1 VSSEGCNPVHTH
13 PSGAFVFL
21 QIESTNT
28 YRNVNGY
35 DSAEKSDGAD
45 PSLRCANGQE
55 CAVRYWNDFVL
66 ILSEEGF

>member
-1 VSSEGCNPVHTH
+1 SSEGSNPVHTH

-35 DSAEKSDGAD
+35 DSGMEQIAA
-45 PSLRCANGQE
+45 
-55 CAVRYWNDFVL
+55 AVCF
-66 ILSEEGF
+66 FH